1 MRCFIIVMI
10 IKKIGNCILRKPTM
24 CCKYCFTNYNLG
36 HIMIKVGK
44 IITPLFMILFWSHT
58 MSEYTQKFNE
68 EKATEAASILL
79 HLNGGKMNYM
89 KMIKLLYF
97 IDRKALEKWERPVTY
112 DTYYSMKQGQ
122 ILSTVLDL
130 AKNKIKGKYWHN
142 HIAKS
147 GMYSVELISEHK
159 ELKKLSPAEVEL
171 IESVYGELGKHDQF
185 DLGRRTKEG
194 AEYQETQTS
203 IQTTL
208 DNLLSALKYD
218 NEDIERIKETL
229 GEKAYLDALFEV

>member
-1 MRCFIIVMI
+1 
-10 IKKIGNCILRKPTM
+10 
-24 CCKYCFTNYNLG
+24 
-36 HIMIKVGK
+36 
-44 IITPLFMILFWSHT
+44 

-68 EKATEAASILL
+68 EKATEAASFLL

-89 KMIKLLYF
+89 KMIKLLYL
-97 IDRKALEKWERPVTY
+97 IDRKALEKWERPVTN
-112 DTYYSMKQGQ
+112 DTYYSMKDGQ
-122 ILSTVLDL
+122 ILSNVLDL
-130 AKNKIKGKYWHN
+130 AKNNFIGKYWHS

-147 GMYSVELISEHK
+147 GRYWVELISELK

-171 IESVYGELGKHDQF
+171 IESVYGELGKLDPF

-194 AEYQETQTS
+194 AEYQETQSS
-203 IQTTL
+203 IKTTL

-218 NEDIERIKETL
+218 NEDIERINETL